1 MVIQF
6 PMLSRSCD
14 VLCPRDPNTGEPIE
28 KPGAA
33 GDEASGEAE
42 KVPNLVQ

>member
-1 MVIQF
+1 
-6 PMLSRSCD
+6 MLSRSCD